1 MGSKRSHT
9 MVQLRQGKN
18 TGKSATESYPR
29 EPRAKPESLRG
40 PALRLQGS
48 KALQALVFRVINR
61 HTQRGNEKVRR
72 ARAHTDTCVHT
83 HTQAYIHMC
92 AHTCTSLH
100 THVILPSLVV
110 ESRNIYFIFLP
121 TSLFKSRDG

>member
-72 ARAHTDTCVHT
+72 ARAQIHKPTYTCVHT
-83 HTQAYIHMC
+83 HAQAYIHM
-92 AHTCTSLH
+92 
-100 THVILPSLVV
+100 
-110 ESRNIYFIFLP
+110 
-121 TSLFKSRDG
+121 